1 MSDGGAGPDAV
12 IAEGGK
18 FGLEERTRFDLP
30 FAPGSS
36 EVVTSGGGGSE
47 EEPEAEGEQPEPQPT
62 PPGPDGAAAAGC
74 APLDVSVTLDQYP
87 TDTRWEVVAE
97 GADAVA
103 AAYGPYLEDQAYA
116 TVDVSVC
123 LDPGAYEFRIFDVY
137 GDGMYAKECVFS
149 CDASSF

>member
-1 MSDGGAGPDAV
+1 M
-12 IAEGGK
+12 
-18 FGLEERTRFDLP
+18 
-30 FAPGSS
+30 
-36 EVVTSGGGGSE
+36 
-47 EEPEAEGEQPEPQPT
+47 
-62 PPGPDGAAAAGC
+62 
-74 APLDVSVTLDQYP
+74 TLDQYP